1 MTPAIE
7 PVLFK
12 KPEVCKQLSMSLR
25 TLEGM
30 VKSGTFPP
38 PVRMGKHVYWSEAAI
53 MSWKRRR
60 FGPQE
65 AWKPQ

>member
-30 VKSGTFPP
+30 VKSGVFPP

-53 MSWKRRR
+53 MSWKRRM

-65 AWKPQ
+65 AWKPR